1 MQKAMCHIP
10 KQINAP
16 LLEASPRQSNQ
27 YYMLYI
33 SSTKEQTRAAIELD
47 DGSLEEARVAI
58 DWRQWNKMKK
68 LRPMTTK

>member
-33 SSTKEQTRAAIELD
+33 SFTKEQTRAAIELD
-47 DGSLEEARVAI
+47 DGSLEGNGGLLGS
-58 DWRQWNKMKK
+58 QGCH
-68 LRPMTTK
+68 

>member
-1 MQKAMCHIP
+1 
-10 KQINAP
+10 
-16 LLEASPRQSNQ
+16 
-27 YYMLYI
+27 MLYI